1 MNERAD
7 ILLEMLGQRLKQTR
21 LNADRTQQEVADII
35 GMSRTAIEGAEKG
48 KCNLSTFVSILL
60 ALDATD
66 QLDLFLPEPPPS
78 PVLLAKATRVWWFLS
93 TCTGTLHFI
102 LLKYVK
108 IIYIVAKL
116 YQF

>member
-78 PVLLAKATRVWWFLS
+78 PVLLAKAK
-93 TCTGTLHFI
+93 G
-102 LLKYVK
+102 LKRQRASA
-108 IIYIVAKL
+108 AKAL
-116 YQF
+116 QTSPQRDELEW